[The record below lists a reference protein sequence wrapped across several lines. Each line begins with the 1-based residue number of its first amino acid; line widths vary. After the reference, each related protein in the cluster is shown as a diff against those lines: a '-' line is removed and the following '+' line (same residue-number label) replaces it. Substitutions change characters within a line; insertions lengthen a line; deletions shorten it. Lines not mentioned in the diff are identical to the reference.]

1 MIELLWVGW
10 RAVLEII
17 LLAVAIYYVLKFLRG
32 SRAAPVLIGFLV
44 LLLLLFALAAIL
56 NLEVLGW
63 LLGAGTAFISF
74 AALVI
79 FQPEI
84 RRLLARVGDLP
95 LFASARERRENLE
108 VIVQS
113 AGRLSEAHIGALL
126 AVEQSINLQEV
137 VEIGIPVDC
146 EATPEMLEAIFF
158 PNNAIHDGG
167 VIIRGD
173 RIAFAACIFP
183 LTQRSDLGKSLGT
196 RHRAAIGLSEE
207 SDAVLVVVSE
217 ETGAVSYAHKG
228 LFQRD
233 VSLEELR
240 FFLSSV
246 LVPDRAA
253 VKSTSDRL
261 RLLVPGWLRRNN
273 PETAPPPPPPPTTS
287 TTPPPNPHPKPPT
300 PQSTPPTPP
309 TAQPQN
315 PPTPR

>member
-1 MIELLWVGW
+1 MIEFVQNSW
-10 RAVLEII
+10 RAAIEIG
-17 LLAVAIYYVLKFLRG
+17 LLAVAIHYVLMFVRG
-32 SRAAPVLIGFLV
+32 TRAAPVLIGFLV
-44 LLLLLFALAAIL
+44 LLLLLFALAAVF

-63 LLGAGTAFISF
+63 MLGAGTAFIAF

-95 LFASARERRENLE
+95 LFASVREQRENLE

-113 AGRLSEAHIGALL
+113 AGRLSEARIGALL
-126 AVEQSINLQEV
+126 AIEQSINLQEV
-137 VEIGIPVDC
+137 VEVGIPVDC

-183 LTQRSDLGKSLGT
+183 LTQRTDLAKSVGT

-207 SDAVLVVVSE
+207 TDAVIVVVSE
-217 ETGAVSYAHKG
+217 ENGAISYAHKG
-228 LFQRD
+228 AIQRG

-240 FFLSSV
+240 SFLSSV
-246 LVPDRAA
+246 LVPEAA
-253 VKSTSDRL
+253 AASMLGRL
-261 RLLVPGWLRRNN
+261 KRS
-273 PETAPPPPPPPTTS
+273 APNWMRPPSPADARDSGT
-287 TTPPPNPHPKPPT
+287 
-300 PQSTPPTPP
+300 
-309 TAQPQN
+309 
-315 PPTPR
+315 R

>member
-1 MIELLWVGW
+1 MIELLRVGW
-10 RAVLEII
+10 RAVVEIV

-32 SRAAPVLIGFLV
+32 TRAAPVLIGFLV
-44 LLLLLFALAAIL
+44 LLLVLFALAAVL

-95 LFASARERRENLE
+95 LFASVREQRENLE

-113 AGRLSEAHIGALL
+113 AGRLSEARIGALL
-126 AVEQSINLQEV
+126 AIEQSINLQEV

-183 LTQRSDLGKSLGT
+183 LTQRSDLQKSVGT

-207 SDAVLVVVSE
+207 TDAVLVVVSE
-217 ETGAVSYAHKG
+217 ENGAVSYAHKG
-228 LFQRD
+228 EFQRG
-233 VSLEELR
+233 VSLEDLR
-240 FFLSSV
+240 SFLSSV
-246 LVPDRAA
+246 LVPETAA
-253 VKSTSDRL
+253 KSTAERL
-261 RLLVPGWLRRNN
+261 RLLIPTWLRRRN
-273 PETAPPPPPPPTTS
+273 PDSRPSAA
-287 TTPPPNPHPKPPT
+287 K
-300 PQSTPPTPP
+300 
-309 TAQPQN
+309 
-315 PPTPR
+315 